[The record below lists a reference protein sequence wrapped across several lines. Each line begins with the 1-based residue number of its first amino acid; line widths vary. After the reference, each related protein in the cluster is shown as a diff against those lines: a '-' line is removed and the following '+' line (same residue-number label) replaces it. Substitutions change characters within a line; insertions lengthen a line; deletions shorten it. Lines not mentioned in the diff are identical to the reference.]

1 MKKIFTILRTAAST
15 LCAAAIIGSFG
26 IGAAA
31 NDKEY
36 DLVSSPVPEKILVM
50 GDSIAT
56 GYGLDG
62 YDKGR
67 ENVQSYSNMLKDEFS
82 SELKVGKEEL
92 INKAIDGQ
100 TSWELLE
107 DIKKGEYDSYLKSS
121 DLILISIGGNDL
133 LHTLYGYF
141 SENTDYGVSLKE
153 LLTDHSVGDLVEI
166 YSGLSKVLEQKIE
179 EYGDNL
185 KEMSAYIKGVTD
197 ARVILQTLYNPLDT
211 TEKPKLFMAF
221 VKSKI
226 GGLNEKILENEKDEN
241 GVSNYTVADVFEAFA
256 GHGDTLTNIKKID
269 IHPNADGHKKIYE
282 TLDPIIRETSYTIE
296 VEKPKAE
303 PAQSAPKA
311 EKDGLSD
318 GAKTALLIGGGAV
331 LIAIVVG
338 VMTYTKKKGN

>member
-1 MKKIFTILRTAAST
+1 MKKIFTILRTTAST
-15 LCAAAIIGSFG
+15 LCAAAVIGSCG
-26 IGAAA
+26 ISAAA

-153 LLTDHSVGDLVEI
+153 LLTDHSVGDLIEI

-226 GGLNEKILENEKDEN
+226 NGLNEKILENEKDEN
-241 GVSNYTVADVFEAFA
+241 GASNYAVADVFEAFA
-256 GHGDTLTNIKKID
+256 GQGDTLTNIKKID

>member
-1 MKKIFTILRTAAST
+1 MKNIFTTLRTTASM
-15 LCAAAIIGSFG
+15 LCAAAIIGSCG
-26 IGAAA
+26 ISAAA
-31 NDKEY
+31 NDKEF

-62 YDKGR
+62 YDKGK

-153 LLTDHSVGDLVEI
+153 LLTDHSVGDLIEI

-226 GGLNEKILENEKDEN
+226 NGLNEKILENEKDEN
-241 GVSNYTVADVFEAFA
+241 GASNYAVADVFEAFA
-256 GHGDTLTNIKKID
+256 GQGDTLTNIKKID

-303 PAQSAPKA
+303 PAQGAPKT
-311 EKDGLSD
+311 EEDELSG

-331 LIAIVVG
+331 LIAIVAG
-338 VMTYTKKKGN
+338 VMTYAKRKGN

>member
-1 MKKIFTILRTAAST
+1 MKKIFTILRNAAST
-15 LCAAAIIGSFG
+15 LCAAAIIGSCG
-26 IGAAA
+26 ISAAA

-141 SENTDYGVSLKE
+141 SENTDYGVSLKD
-153 LLTDHSVGDLVEI
+153 LMTDHSVGDLVEI

-226 GGLNEKILENEKDEN
+226 NGLNEKILENEKDEN
-241 GVSNYTVADVFEAFA
+241 GASNYSVADVFEAFA
-256 GHGDTLTNIKKID
+256 GQGDTLTNIKKID

-311 EKDGLSD
+311 EKDELSD
-318 GAKTALLIGGGAV
+318 GTKTALLIGGGAV

-338 VMTYTKKKGN
+338 VMTYAKRKGN